1 MQSFPL
7 SVAYDFIFKTVT
19 YWRAKGITLIKS
31 NLLTFFL
38 YVSNS
43 LVILQIW
50 CLKSENL
57 TLLTQFSNR
66 KLVFLHKH
74 WDLIHFK
81 LLFPSICW
89 PLFWSWFRMNLEPTT
104 IHSLKLSSFLS
115 PWCFHSRPVTGLA
128 LNSLCSLVNPPTW
141 NTPVSASQGIS
152 VPVPIPAYIK
162 G

>member
-7 SVAYDFIFKTVT
+7 SGPYVFIFKTVT
-19 YWRAKGITLIKS
+19 YWRAKCIILNKS

-43 LVILQIW
+43 LVIIQIW
-50 CLKSENL
+50 CLKSGNL

-89 PLFWSWFRMNLEPTT
+89 PRFWSWFRLNLKPTT
-104 IHSLKLSSFLS
+104 DTLLKAELFLS
-115 PWCFHSRPVTGLA
+115 PWCFHSHPVTGWPWTHYVVLSGLQPEIFLSQLPKA
-128 LNSLCSLVNPPTW
+128 RLCLF
-141 NTPVSASQGIS
+141 
-152 VPVPIPAYIK
+152 
-162 G
+162 